1 MKTAPIG
8 ALALIV
14 GAAAI
19 IGGCGG
25 GGGGGSS
32 SSDKATQL
40 SMSISDTGKT
50 ASFQAPKTT
59 KGGLVQVNLANKGQ
73 APHGVQFIQYTGGH
87 TAADVQQQL
96 GSNSDKIPDWVK
108 LPGGIGS
115 VDPGAS
121 QSATLNLPA
130 GNYVLVDAAALG
142 GPSSGPPATAEM
154 TVSSGENGDLPST
167 SGDVTAN
174 ETGKDKFAWELSGLH
189 TGQNDITFASKG
201 DKSVHLII
209 AAPLKPDAPP
219 DSQIVQDLKSTNG
232 PPPSYVDIQNAQSTA
247 ILDGGS
253 AQTTKL
259 NLKTPGKY
267 LFFCPLTD
275 RDGGK
280 PHFEEGLLKTVDIK

>member
-1 MKTAPIG
+1 MKGAPIG
-8 ALALIV
+8 ALALIL

-19 IGGCGG
+19 AGCGG
-25 GGGGGSS
+25 GGG
-32 SSDKATQL
+32 SSDNPTQL
-40 SMSISDTGKT
+40 SMSITDSGKT
-50 ASFQAPKTT
+50 ASFEVPKTT
-59 KGGLVQVNLANKGQ
+59 KGGLVQVSLANKGQ

-96 GSNSDKIPDWVK
+96 GSNSNKIPDWIK

-142 GPSSGPPATAEM
+142 GPSSGPPATADM
-154 TVSSGENGDLPST
+154 TVSSGSNGDLPGT

-174 ETGKDKFAWELSGLH
+174 ETGKDKFAWEISGLH
-189 TGQNDITFASKG
+189 TGQNDVTFASKG
-201 DKSVHLII
+201 DKSVHII
-209 AAPLKPDAPP
+209 VAAPLKPNAPS
-219 DSQIVQDLKSTNG
+219 DSQIEKDLSSSQG
-232 PPPSYVDIQNAQSTA
+232 PPPPYVDIQNSQSTA
-247 ILDGGS
+247 LLDGGL